1 MLSIKIS
8 NPNDPSAYSIIEELS
23 QNLYERF
30 GSDGKN
36 SFTDWEDDN
45 PKYVFVVA
53 ECNAEIVGCG
63 AIRPLSEKTGEVKRM
78 FAKYPGKGI
87 GQTILSFLE
96 TKAKN
101 LNYEELVLETR
112 VNNTEA
118 CSFYL
123 NSNYIKIPNYGK
135 YVNRLDAVCFQKKL

>member
-1 MLSIKIS
+1 MLAIKIS

-36 SFTDWEDDN
+36 SFTDWEHNN
-45 PKYVFVVA
+45 PKCVFIIA
-53 ECNAEIVGCG
+53 ELNAEIVGCG
-63 AIRPLSEKTGEVKRM
+63 AIRPLSEKRGEVKRM
-78 FAKYPGKGI
+78 FAKYPRKNI
-87 GQTILSFLE
+87 GQSILSFLE
-96 TKAKN
+96 TKAKE

-112 VNNTEA
+112 VKNKEA
-118 CSFYL
+118 CLFYL

-135 YVNRLDAVCFQKKL
+135 YADRLDAVCFQKKL

>member
-1 MLSIKIS
+1 MLAIKIS
-8 NPNDPSAYSIIEELS
+8 NPNDPSAYGIIEELS

-36 SFTDWEDDN
+36 SFTDWEYNN
-45 PKYVFVVA
+45 PKFVFVIA
-53 ECNAEIVGCG
+53 ELNSEIVGCG
-63 AIRPLSEKTGEVKRM
+63 AIRPLSENEGEVKRM
-78 FAKYPGKGI
+78 FAKYPRKNI

-96 TKAKN
+96 TKAKE
-101 LNYEELVLETR
+101 LNYEKLVLETR
-112 VNNTEA
+112 VKNEEA

-135 YVNRLDAVCFQKKL
+135 YVNRLDAVCFQKTL